1 MGTSRLEILSGLACV
16 LVLHGCAPV
25 IDHSQ
30 LKTPAP
36 HVIVFSS
43 PFSYDTSKEVD
54 LPKPEPG
61 SFRGLL
67 AGTYTAVYEDDQGT
81 YYRAPGPCVISMTYP
96 SKGQKFLVEGGIWIE
111 KNSAAPKFRL
121 YRISGLSLG
130 TPSPIGDMPSC
141 TPSSQVAIP
150 VSNASD
156 VAGQLATSSLTN
168 NPARIPAPTAVG
180 TIIGYSLVG
189 AMIEAEKG
197 KLILLPSPVGD
208 PNIGG
213 KFTRLDQLPR

>member
-1 MGTSRLEILSGLACV
+1 M
-16 LVLHGCAPV
+16 HGCAPV

-81 YYRAPGPCVISMTYP
+81 YYRAPGVCVISMTYP

-130 TPSPIGDMPSC
+130 TPSPIGDLPPC
-141 TPSSQVAIP
+141 TPSSQVAVP
-150 VSNASD
+150 ASD
-156 VAGQLATSSLTN
+156 TYSVVNQLATSAVIN
-168 NPARIPAPTAVG
+168 NPAPISASTAVG
-180 TIIGYSLVG
+180 TGIGYSLVG

-197 KLILLPSPVGD
+197 KLVLLPPPVGD

-213 KFTRLDQLPR
+213 KFTRLDQ